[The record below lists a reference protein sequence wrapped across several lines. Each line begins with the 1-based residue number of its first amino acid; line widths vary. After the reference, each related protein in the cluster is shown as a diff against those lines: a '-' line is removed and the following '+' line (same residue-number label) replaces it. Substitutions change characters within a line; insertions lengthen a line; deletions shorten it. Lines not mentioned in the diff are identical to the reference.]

1 MEGWGVMNAAHYENA
16 AAIVV
21 RGVSDMCAGKDH
33 AKDKL
38 HQPIAAAHAAAFAF
52 SILSFRSKVP
62 GPDGPMVDG
71 ETKERTVDHAP
82 AEGEP
87 DSEERRIDFI
97 FNFEGSRESEENTS
111 ELQSLMRISYAVFC
125 LKKKIINNTV
135 NQQ

>member
-1 MEGWGVMNAAHYENA
+1 
-16 AAIVV
+16 
-21 RGVSDMCAGKDH
+21 MCAGKDH

-82 AEGEP
+82 AEGET

-97 FNFEGSRESEENTS
+97 FNFERSRDDWSEERVETNNECLKKAIGDENLT
-111 ELQSLMRISYAVFC
+111 LMRIDVGVVRVV
-125 LKKKIINNTV
+125 LNRWRV
-135 NQQ
+135 V

>member
-16 AAIVV
+16 AAIVE

-52 SILSFRSKVP
+52 SLLSFRRKVP

-71 ETKERTVDHAP
+71 ETKERTVDHAS
-82 AEGEP
+82 AEGEL
-87 DSEERRIDFI
+87 DFEERRIDFI
-97 FNFEGSRESEENTS
+97 FNFEGSRDDWSEE
-111 ELQSLMRISYAVFC
+111 RVD
-125 LKKKIINNTV
+125 KIGRPHVCTQVNNVHIVCRLT
-135 NQQ
+135 